1 MSDSIE
7 MPTPGQYAY
16 IAYGTTTD
24 FKNYQGL
31 PMPKWEDL
39 TDTIRAAWE
48 AAAAVTNDGWFGQFD
63 KRQQDQ
69 IRFAVIYARDFHHGA
84 DGHNNMMIIA
94 KMAELLGGELDA

>member
-1 MSDSIE
+1 MDIT
-7 MPTPGQYAY
+7 PLTPGQYAY

-48 AAAAVTNDGWFGQFD
+48 NAAASVNDGWFGHLD
-63 KRQQDQ
+63 DRQQSQ
-69 IRFAVIYARDFHHGA
+69 VRFAIIYARDFHHGA

-94 KMAELLGGELDA
+94 KMAELLGGIGE

>member
-1 MSDSIE
+1 MSDPIE

-31 PMPKWEDL
+31 SMPQWADL

-48 AAAAVTNDGWFGQFD
+48 AAAASVNDGWSGQFD
-63 KRQQDQ
+63 ERQLNQ
-69 IRFAVIYARDFHHGA
+69 IRFSMIYAKDFHHGA

-94 KMAELLGGELDA
+94 KMVELLGGID